1 MDIKITD
8 DEALVLFELLT
19 RFTEEGLFGFEDQA
33 EMRAVWN
40 LQAVLEAAVSGPF
53 LPNYK
58 VILAEARDR
67 LRDEG
72 NLTNADA
79 EQEKGRLALWLD
91 PEQIQFLANE
101 WRKIPKETP
110 ETIRKQ
116 WGEVAFRAMAALH
129 KAGIK
134 HAPELPQS
142 GEELQV
148 EE

>member
-8 DEALVLFELLT
+8 DEALVLYELLT

-40 LQAVLEAAVSGPF
+40 LQAILEAALSEP
-53 LPNYK
+53 LLSSYK
-58 VILAEARDR
+58 TLLAEARDR

-79 EQEKGRLALWLD
+79 EQEKGRLALWLE
-91 PEQIQFLANE
+91 PEQIQFLIQE
-101 WRKIPKETP
+101 WHKNSKEEP
-110 ETIRKQ
+110 EIVQKQ
-116 WGEVAFRAMAALH
+116 WGEVAFRAMSALH

-134 HAPELPQS
+134 HSPEVPQS
-142 GEELQV
+142 EADLLE
-148 EE
+148 